1 MLICRGDGFGMD
13 GLREMVGTI
22 AQGFGRRMILGRWG
36 EGGQAS
42 YMITFEDARAAHGA
56 GFEPMVLGLPDGAV
70 IPIEESGH
78 VSAR

>member
-22 AQGFGRRMILGRWG
+22 AQEFGRRTVLGRWG

-42 YMITFEDARAAHGA
+42 YMITFEDAPAARGA
-56 GFEPMVLGLPDGAV
+56 DFEPMVLALPDGAV

-78 VSAR
+78 VATR